1 MVNTLAEGDNGLV
14 RLDYSDL
21 LTKILKFLQNNDTKN
36 PFSRSKDGNR
46 LLIDIDEIAF
56 QVASST
62 IQNPL
67 GISASS
73 AKSASVNLSRGVK
86 PFFINQVQQIRDC
99 LKKHLASLLTQ
110 EGQDISL
117 EDYVNSL
124 ATELKQLTG
133 ESKTLG
139 FTYPF
144 GNPNEGLQKQRLSV
158 QQNANN
164 NCLLKFH
171 KLTITVENTSKF
183 DEALKASLRNFIN
196 LKFSS
201 NQQEDF
207 NDILDDLVK
216 DLKSDFYIIKHLM
229 DTEALGKLQRE
240 GRVKYLEFLLEQLDK
255 SRDAI
260 YLKDLIRRLKLI
272 EEYISDVEKEDGHYE
287 VNYAGISVN
296 YKEIFSRADAFD
308 MLPIIPLIVGY
319 LGETTDEDSGKLQF
333 IFGLKLKLGGKVQSQ
348 GGETVFDYYLNLLD
362 SNSTEHKESIS
373 DSSFKKFLDKKY

>member
-1 MVNTLAEGDNGLV
+1 M
-14 RLDYSDL
+14 
-21 LTKILKFLQNNDTKN
+21 TKILKFLQNNDTKN

>member
-240 GRVKYLEFLLEQLDK
+240 GRVKYLEFLVEQLDK